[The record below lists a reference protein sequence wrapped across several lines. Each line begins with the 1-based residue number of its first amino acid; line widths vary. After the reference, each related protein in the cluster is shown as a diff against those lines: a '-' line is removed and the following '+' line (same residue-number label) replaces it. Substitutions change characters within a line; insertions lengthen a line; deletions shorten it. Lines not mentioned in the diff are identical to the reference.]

1 MRIIAGSLGGRTFES
16 PGSAKTHPMS
26 DKARGALFNILGDIE
41 DLTFLDAFAGSGA
54 LSYEAASRGAH
65 SVVAIDNDRE
75 AQKVIAGN
83 IEKLKLGKQIRLVN
97 ASTDAWLETNPT
109 AMFDIVLC
117 DPPYDNLQP
126 HLLELLG
133 RRVEDDGLL
142 VLSWPSGQEP
152 PEIEDLRQIEYR
164 EYAGASLVFY
174 RPEER

>member
-26 DKARGALFNILGDIE
+26 DKARGALFNVLGDIQ

-54 LSYEAASRGAH
+54 LSFEAASRGAH
-65 SVVAIDNDRE
+65 SVVAIDNDRA
-75 AQKVIAGN
+75 AQKVIADN
-83 IEKLKLGKQIRLVN
+83 LVALGLEKQIKLVR
-97 ASTDAWLETNPT
+97 ASANAWLQTNPT

-142 VLSWPSGQEP
+142 VLSWPSEQPP
-152 PEIEDLRQIEYR
+152 PEIEDLRQIEHR
-164 EYAGASLVFY
+164 QYAGASLVFY